1 MTHQPTEINPT
12 DTPDLTTEDGELLLY
27 GLHGMLSS
35 LALDMKITP
44 RGMPRD
50 IQAALSYLEDRDP
63 ASGRVLRYCL
73 NMATLAIEE
82 ASAVLDSGIN
92 WNTIEALYH
101 PTEDNFIDCPGHWY
115 AIGQAEAQSAR
126 NGARSPGPAHPT
138 PADFA
143 TPEAAEPIAAPEPA
157 AAPQPTRR
165 ASKGALRSLGRELR
179 SETENEKRRFYA
191 IAKEHGLPTGSNAG
205 DAIRA
210 ALSQMLG
217 EPIASRKQLTA
228 RQWGLAASSI
238 ETEDLF
244 WEAPA
249 PKRQPRAAELRA

>member
-1 MTHQPTEINPT
+1 MTQQPITEATPDTTHQ
-12 DTPDLTTEDGELLLY
+12 TTEDGELLLY
-27 GLHGMLSS
+27 GLQGMLSS

-44 RGMPRD
+44 QGMPRD
-50 IQAALSYLEDRDP
+50 IQAALSYLEGRDP

-82 ASAVLDSGIN
+82 ARAVLDSGID

-126 NGARSPGPAHPT
+126 NGARSPAPIYPT

-143 TPEAAEPIAAPEPA
+143 TPEAAEPIAESEPA
-157 AAPQPTRR
+157 PAPQPIRR

-191 IAKEHGLPTGSNAG
+191 IAKEHGLPTGTNAA

-210 ALSQMLG
+210 ALSELLK

-238 ETEDLF
+238 ETEDLY
-244 WEAPA
+244 WEAPQ